1 MFLTIR
7 ALYLKGQL
15 TERGLNSAVSKGWIT
30 IDDKIAI
37 MQKYE
42 KVKNALG
49 ETSFALNLL
58 VLILLSKA
66 GWLRTAQLSLR
77 INLITS

>member
-42 KVKNALG
+42 GGN
-49 ETSFALNLL
+49 
-58 VLILLSKA
+58 
-66 GWLRTAQLSLR
+66 
-77 INLITS
+77 